1 MADQSPEM
9 QVKMFKYL
17 IGGGGGAEGRQI
29 YATMKFQTEEKK
41 RPVDE
46 LFVAFDEY
54 CNPKKNETVERYKFF
69 LRNQELGETFD
80 KFVTEL
86 KVLAASCNFGELE
99 ESLLRDRVV
108 CGILDSSLR
117 ERLLREASSDLPK
130 CLQIC
135 RAAELSQSRVQNL
148 EKVEAVYKFRDA
160 RNRKKVVPLN
170 QYSMCRYCGRNHEF
184 KGLCVAPPC
193 KSDFH
198 WLNLTMG

>member
-117 ERLLREASSDLPK
+117 ER
-130 CLQIC
+130 
-135 RAAELSQSRVQNL
+135 VQNL